1 MTKAVKKEGA
11 NEDKMVI
18 DERGQQTGKGG
29 ERVVSVMLWKEWSPT
44 RDNPC
49 SSVKGAEGLELF

>member
-1 MTKAVKKEGA
+1 MTKAVKKECA

-18 DERGQQTGKGG
+18 NKRGQQTGKGG
-29 ERVVSVMLWKEWSPT
+29 ERVVSVILRKEWSPT

-49 SSVKGAEGLELF
+49 S

>member
-29 ERVVSVMLWKEWSPT
+29 ERVGSVMLWKEWSPT

-49 SSVKGAEGLELF
+49 SSVKGAEGIELF